1 MEFSKII
8 TSLFDSLSKL
18 EQPVADPNER
28 RPFVVP
34 EHKPNVL
41 TLLTRPHS
49 SLAKHIFL
57 TLHFLF
63 PHDLLPALDLLD
75 RGLVR
80 CLVYSTS
87 DPGHLSTH
95 EAESVDAQATTI
107 YASAKEV
114 YYIQSASAVTDYSTN
129 SNPHQSI
136 STSGTNDF
144 AANRA
149 TSSTST
155 GRYRN
160 ALRPK
165 PTDTFYEVHLD
176 SWNCSCAAFAFNAL
190 NLLSIDDGDDGDDEE
205 SPPTMNNPSAVSPSL
220 QQADKAVFRFG
231 GTLTQPHS
239 PAPVCKHILAACVAR
254 SLPEWAWD
262 GSEGWRR
269 EVRDGEEMAGWGGG
283 WGDR

>member
-1 MEFSKII
+1 MDFSKNI
-8 TSLFDSLSKL
+8 TSLFDALSTL
-18 EQPVADPNER
+18 EQPVPDSNER
-28 RPFVVP
+28 RSFVIP
-34 EHKPNVL
+34 ERKPNVL
-41 TLLTRPHS
+41 KLLTQPHS

-80 CLVYSTS
+80 CLLYTNTNS
-87 DPGHLSTH
+87 DHHPTT
-95 EAESVDAQATTI
+95 EAEAVDNPSAPKKN
-107 YASAKEV
+107 SAKEV
-114 YYIQSASAVTDYSTN
+114 YYIQSASAVTDHPTSI
-129 SNPHQSI
+129 NPNQI
-136 STSGTNDF
+136 TSSPGTNDF
-144 AANRA
+144 ATSRA
-149 TSSTST
+149 APSTST

-190 NLLSIDDGDDGDDEE
+190 NLLSIDDGGEGDDDGPSAKLGEPPTE
-205 SPPTMNNPSAVSPSL
+205 SPVGPVEGP
-220 QQADKAVFRFG
+220 VFRFG
-231 GTLTQPHS
+231 GTITQPHS

-269 EVRDGEEMAGWGGG
+269 EVSDREEMAGWGGG